1 MIYKQTTKKLNKTV
15 ILKQTY
21 ILNTQH
27 GSYFPHKMKAMVYGS
42 LWIQQ
47 TLLQIKLPLLDSLMC
62 SCRVW
67 VIFLMVMGFELQWL
81 FDKLLQH

>member
-15 ILKQTY
+15 ILKQPY

-27 GSYFPHKMKAMVYGS
+27 GSYFPHQMKAMVYGS

-47 TLLQIKLPLLDSLMC
+47 TLLQVRLPLLNVFVRGLSHISDGD
-62 SCRVW
+62 W
-67 VIFLMVMGFELQWL
+67 F
-81 FDKLLQH
+81 